1 MFKEASSRRELLKQG
16 TVLTGV
22 SSLSAWLPRRA
33 WAAKPQMTAWII
45 TYLNPKADDI
55 IQSQFAEF
63 AKQANADVNVEMVP
77 DAQATKKLRAATD
90 EGNPPDLAMFFD
102 TDYYYYRSSG
112 HLIEVTDLLD
122 EMKKEPAELLP
133 RAIEGVEEN
142 GKAYGIPGMMNPWPI
157 HWRKDLLEEAGLEYP
172 KDIFEFV
179 EVCKKI
185 QKPPNLYGAGFCL
198 GKAGDGVSN
207 IQNILW
213 LFDGWMTK
221 DERTLTIDSP
231 GTVEGLKFIHRMYNE
246 DKVIPPAAINW
257 DNVGNNEAYQTGQA
271 AFICNPA
278 AVYSYLS
285 VKDPALMEKTGLSI
299 FPPGPAGSY
308 SMSGFR
314 AYGAFAKTKEP
325 NLAKDAMLWIMQP
338 DRHAHLL
345 EASGG
350 RGVPVYRRLAGN
362 KFWQDH
368 PVFNEFLRMPEDAF
382 TVSAKSRSSG
392 ATSEVANAYIIPEMV
407 QEVLVRGMD
416 PAEAAKRAQDKAQAI
431 FDRHYNKG

>member
-1 MFKEASSRRELLKQG
+1 MTKKIFSRRDMLKQG
-16 TVLTGV
+16 TVIAGAA
-22 SSLSAWLPRRA
+22 SLPAWCPRQA
-33 WAAKPQMTAWII
+33 WAAKPQMAVWII
-45 TYLNPKADDI
+45 TYLNPKADEI
-55 IQSQFAEF
+55 IQGQFAEF
-63 AKQANADVNVEMVP
+63 AKEANAEINVEMVP
-77 DAQATKKLRAATD
+77 DAQATKKLKAAVA

-102 TDYYYYRSSG
+102 TDYFYYRSTEE
-112 HLIEVTDLLD
+112 LLDVTDLLD

-133 RAIEGVEEN
+133 RAIEGVEEG
-142 GKAYGIPGMMNPWPI
+142 GKAYGIPAMMNPWPI

-221 DERTLTIDSP
+221 DEKILTIDSP
-231 GTVEGLKFIHRMYNE
+231 GTVEGLKFVNKMYNE
-246 DKVIPPAAINW
+246 DKIIPPAATSW

-308 SMSGFR
+308 SMGGFR
-314 AYGAFAKTKEP
+314 AYGIFAKAKEP
-325 NLAKDAMLWIMQP
+325 NLAKEAMLWIMQP
-338 DRHAHLL
+338 ERHAHLL

-350 RGVPVYRRLAGN
+350 RGVPVYRRLAET
-362 KFWQDH
+362 KFWRDH
-368 PVFNEFLRMPEDAF
+368 PVFNEFLRMPEHAF
-382 TVSAKSRSSG
+382 TISAKSRPSG
-392 ATSEVANAYIIPEMV
+392 ATSEVANAYIIPDTV
-407 QEVLVRGMD
+407 QEVVVQGMD
-416 PAEAAKRAQDKAQAI
+416 PAEAAKRAQDKAQVI
-431 FDRHYNKG
+431 FDRHYKKG

>member
-1 MFKEASSRRELLKQG
+1 MAEKTSSRRELLKRG
-16 TVLTGV
+16 TALTGV
-22 SSLSAWLPRRA
+22 ASLSAWLPRRA

-45 TYLNPKADDI
+45 TFLNPKADDI

-63 AKQANADVNVEMVP
+63 AKQANAEVNVEMVP
-77 DAQATKKLRAATD
+77 DAQATKKLRAAVD
-90 EGNPPDLAMFFD
+90 EGRPPDLAMFFD
-102 TDYYYYRSSG
+102 TDYFYHRSSG
-112 HLIEVTDLLD
+112 QLLEVTDLLT

-133 RAIEGVEEN
+133 RAIDGVAEG

-179 EVCKKI
+179 EVCMTI

-221 DERTLTIDSP
+221 DEKNLSIDSP
-231 GTVEGLKFIHRMYNE
+231 NTVAGLKFINKMYHE
-246 DKVIPPAAINW
+246 DKIIPPAAISW
-257 DNVGNNEAYQTGQA
+257 DNVGNNDAYQNGQA

-285 VKDPALMEKTGLSI
+285 VNDPALMEKTGLSV

-308 SMSGFR
+308 NMSGFR
-314 AYGAFAKTKEP
+314 AYGVFAKAKEP
-325 NLAKDAMLWIMQP
+325 DLAKDAMLWIMQP
-338 DRHAHLL
+338 ERHAHLL

-350 RGVPVYRRLAGN
+350 RGVPVYRRLAET

-368 PVFNEFLRMPEDAF
+368 PVFNEFLRMPEHAF
-382 TVSAKSRSSG
+382 TVSAKSRPSG

-407 QEVLVRGMD
+407 QEVVVQGVD

-431 FDRHYNKG
+431 FDRHHKKA